1 MSDVKRQLA
10 LGAMMFFPA
19 GEHISSW
26 RHPGSEAA
34 ALLDFDYY
42 KRIVQTAERGRFDM
56 FFYADELYVW
66 DRFESGI
73 SHANSIR
80 PEPFTL
86 LSALAAVTT
95 HIGLAATISTTY
107 NDPYHIAR
115 KLASLDHLSGGRA
128 AWNIVTS
135 QTDEEA
141 RNFGKERHLQH
152 ELRYERAKEF
162 VAVTQGL
169 WDSWEEDA
177 CVFDKESG
185 YFADKDKLH
194 NLDFEGK
201 HFKVKGPLNITRPPQ
216 GYPVLIQAGASE
228 AGKEVAAATAEIVFA
243 PGGTLAEG
251 RALYADIK
259 GRLAKYGR
267 TADELKIFPALMPV
281 IGITEEDAA
290 EKLSVIENLTPDRL
304 ALDLLSHYIGT
315 DVSSYP
321 LDEPLPF
328 LPEEEG
334 FNQSKT
340 GLLKIRSILEQENL
354 TLLQLAKR
362 VAVKR
367 GIAGTPEQIADHIEE
382 WFKSKA
388 ADGFN
393 IAFTHLPGALDDFVN
408 LVVPI
413 LQQRG
418 LLRTEYEGTTLRA
431 HLGLNTP
438 ASRYAKIGIS
448 PGAGSEQH

>member
-1 MSDVKRQLA
+1 MSNDNRQLA

-26 RHPGSEAA
+26 RHPGSEAEG
-34 ALLDFDYY
+34 LLDFNYY
-42 KRIVQTAERGRFDM
+42 KRIAQTAERGRFDM

-86 LSALAAVTT
+86 LSALAAVTS

-115 KLASLDHLSGGRA
+115 KLATLDHFSGGRA

-162 VAVTQGL
+162 VEAAQGL

-177 CVFDKESG
+177 LLFDKESG
-185 YFADKDKLH
+185 YFADKNKLH
-194 NLDFEGK
+194 NLDYEGT
-201 HFKVKGPLNITRPPQ
+201 HFKVKGPLNISRPPQ

-243 PGGTLAEG
+243 PGGTFAEG
-251 RALYADIK
+251 KALYEDIK

-267 TADELKIFPALMPV
+267 SPDEIKILPALMPI
-281 IGITEEDAA
+281 IGATAEEAA
-290 EKLSVIENLTPDRL
+290 EQLAIVENLTPDRL
-304 ALDLLSHYIGT
+304 ALDLLSHYIGV
-315 DVSSYP
+315 DVSGYP

-334 FNQSKT
+334 FNQSKS
-340 GLLKIRSILEQENL
+340 GLQRIRRILKEEDL
-354 TLLQLAKR
+354 TLIQLAKR
-362 VAVKR
+362 IVSKR
-367 GIAGTPEQIADHIEE
+367 AFAGTPEQIADHMEE
-382 WFKSKA
+382 WFSNGA

-393 IAFTHLPGALDDFVN
+393 IAFTHLPGALDDFVAE
-408 LVVPI
+408 VVPI
-413 LQQRG
+413 LQRRS
-418 LLRTEYEGTTLRA
+418 LLRLEYEGTTLRD
-431 HLGLNTP
+431 HFGLSKPENRYSQEKI
-438 ASRYAKIGIS
+438 ASGTAER
-448 PGAGSEQH
+448 

>member
-1 MSDVKRQLA
+1 MSNSTRQLA

-26 RHPGSEAA
+26 RHPRSEAEG
-34 ALLDFDYY
+34 LLSFDYY

-66 DRFESGI
+66 DRFESGV
-73 SHANSIR
+73 SHSNHIR

-86 LSALAAVTT
+86 LSALAAVTS

-115 KLASLDHLSGGRA
+115 KLATLDHFSGGRA

-141 RNFGKERHLQH
+141 RNFGKESHLQH

-162 VAVTQGL
+162 VDVTQGL
-169 WDSWEEDA
+169 WDSWDEDA
-177 CVFDKESG
+177 LLFDKETG
-185 YFADKDKLH
+185 FFADKDKLH
-194 NLDFEGK
+194 NLDHEGK
-201 HFKVKGPLNITRPPQ
+201 HFKVKGPLNVSRPPQ

-228 AGKEVAAATAEIVFA
+228 AGKEVAAATAEVVFA

-251 RALYADIK
+251 QALYADIK

-267 TADELKIFPALMPV
+267 SPDDLKIMPALMP
-281 IGITEEDAA
+281 ILGDTEEEAA
-290 EKLSVIENLTPDRL
+290 ERLAEVENQTPDRL
-304 ALDLLSHYIGT
+304 ALDLLSHYIGV
-315 DVSSYP
+315 DVSGYP
-321 LDEPLPF
+321 QDEPLPF

-334 FNQSKT
+334 FNQSKSRLQSIRE
-340 GLLKIRSILEQENL
+340 LLINEDL
-354 TLLQLAKR
+354 TLIQVAKR
-362 VAVKR
+362 VTTKR
-367 GIAGTPEQIADHIEE
+367 VFAGTPEQVADYIEA
-382 WFKSKA
+382 WFTGGA

-393 IAFTHLPGALDDFVN
+393 IAFPYLPGALDDFVEK
-408 LVVPI
+408 VVPI

-418 LLRTEYEGTTLRA
+418 LLRQEYEGTTLRE
-431 HLGLNTP
+431 HLGFSKP
-438 ASRYAKIGIS
+438 ESRYAKT
-448 PGAGSEQH
+448 PEAVTPQ

>member
-1 MSDVKRQLA
+1 MSKGKRQLA

-26 RHPGSEAA
+26 RHPGSHAEG
-34 ALLDFDYY
+34 LLDFDYY
-42 KRIVQTAERGRFDM
+42 KKIVQTAERGKFDM

-66 DRFESGI
+66 DRFESGV

-86 LSALAAVTT
+86 LSALAAVTS

-115 KLASLDHLSGGRA
+115 KLATLDHFSGGRA

-141 RNFGKERHLQH
+141 QNFGKEKHLQH

-162 VAVTQGL
+162 VETTQGL

-177 CVFDKESG
+177 LLFNKESG

-194 NLDFEGK
+194 NLNYKGK

-228 AGKEVAAATAEIVFA
+228 SGKEVAAAIAEVVFA
-243 PGGTLAEG
+243 PFGALEEG
-251 RALYADIK
+251 QVLYADIK
-259 GRLAKYGR
+259 ARLAKYGR
-267 TADELKIFPALMPV
+267 SPEDIKILPGLMPI
-281 IGITEEDAA
+281 IGDDEEDAA
-290 EKLSVIENLTPDRL
+290 KRLSVVENLTPDRL
-304 ALDLLSHYIGT
+304 ALDLLSHYIGI
-315 DVSSYP
+315 DISGYS
-321 LDEPLPF
+321 LDEPLPY

-340 GLLKIRSILEQENL
+340 ILQSIRHLFEEEKL
-354 TLLQLAKR
+354 TLIQVAKR
-362 VAVKR
+362 VANKR
-367 GIAGTPEQIADHIEE
+367 VLAGTAEQIANHIEK
-382 WFKSKA
+382 WFNNGA

-393 IAFTHLPGALDDFVN
+393 IAFTHLPGALDDFVEK
-408 LVVPI
+408 VVPI
-413 LQQRG
+413 LQQKG
-418 LLRTEYEGTTLRA
+418 LLRTEYEGTTLRD
-431 HLGLNTP
+431 HFGLSKP
-438 ASRYAKIGIS
+438 VSRYAQTGEAII
-448 PGAGSEQH
+448 QR

>member
-1 MSDVKRQLA
+1 MSNDNRQLA

-26 RHPGSEAA
+26 RHPGSEAEG
-34 ALLDFDYY
+34 LLDFNYY
-42 KRIVQTAERGRFDM
+42 KRIAQTAERGRFDM

-86 LSALAAVTT
+86 LSALAAVTS

-115 KLASLDHLSGGRA
+115 KLATLDHFSGGRA

-162 VAVTQGL
+162 VEAAQGL

-177 CVFDKESG
+177 LLFDKESG
-185 YFADKDKLH
+185 YFADKNKLH
-194 NLDFEGK
+194 NLDYEGT
-201 HFKVKGPLNITRPPQ
+201 HFKVKGPLNISRPPQ

-243 PGGTLAEG
+243 PGGTFAEG
-251 RALYADIK
+251 KALYEDIK

-267 TADELKIFPALMPV
+267 SPDEIKILPALMPI
-281 IGITEEDAA
+281 IGATAEEAA
-290 EKLSVIENLTPDRL
+290 EQLAIVENLTPDRL
-304 ALDLLSHYIGT
+304 ALDLLSHYIGV
-315 DVSSYP
+315 DVSGYP
-321 LDEPLPF
+321 QDEPLPF

-334 FNQSKT
+334 FNQSKS
-340 GLLKIRSILEQENL
+340 GLQRIRRILKEEDL
-354 TLLQLAKR
+354 TLIQLAKR
-362 VAVKR
+362 IVSKR
-367 GIAGTPEQIADHIEE
+367 AFAGTPEQIADHIEE
-382 WFKSKA
+382 WFSNGA

-393 IAFTHLPGALDDFVN
+393 IAFTHLPGALDDFVAE
-408 LVVPI
+408 VVPI
-413 LQQRG
+413 LQRRG
-418 LLRTEYEGTTLRA
+418 LLRLEYEGTTLRD
-431 HLGLNTP
+431 HFGLSKPEN
-438 ASRYAKIGIS
+438 RYSQEKITSGT
-448 PGAGSEQH
+448 AER

>member
-1 MSDVKRQLA
+1 MSKGTRQLA

-26 RHPGSEAA
+26 RHPGSETAG
-34 ALLDFDYY
+34 LLDFDYY

-66 DRFESGI
+66 DRFESGV

-115 KLASLDHLSGGRA
+115 KLATLDHFSGGRA

-162 VAVTQGL
+162 VEVTEGL

-177 CVFDKESG
+177 LIFDKESG

-194 NLDFEGK
+194 NLDYEGK

-251 RALYADIK
+251 QALYADIK

-267 TADELKIFPALMPV
+267 SPDDIKILPGLMPI
-281 IGITEEDAA
+281 IGDSEEEAA
-290 EKLSVIENLTPDRL
+290 QKLAVVENLTPDRL

-315 DVSSYP
+315 DVSGYP

-334 FNQSKT
+334 FNQSKSK
-340 GLLKIRSILEQENL
+340 LQNIRDLIEKENL
-354 TLLQLAKR
+354 TLIQLAKR
-362 VAVKR
+362 SATKR
-367 GIAGTPEQIADHIEE
+367 VFAGTPEQIADHIEK
-382 WFKSKA
+382 WFNGGA

-393 IAFTHLPGALDDFVN
+393 IAFTHLPGALDDFVEK
-408 LVVPI
+408 VVPI
-413 LQQRG
+413 LQDRG
-418 LLRTEYEGTTLRA
+418 LLRREYEGATLRD
-431 HLGLNTP
+431 HLGFSKPEN
-438 ASRYAKIGIS
+438 RYTKATAIL
-448 PGAGSEQH
+448 AQQ

>member
-1 MSDVKRQLA
+1 MSNDNRQLA

-26 RHPGSEAA
+26 RHPGSEAEG
-34 ALLDFDYY
+34 LLDFNYY
-42 KRIVQTAERGRFDM
+42 KRIAQTAERGRFDM

-86 LSALAAVTT
+86 LSALAAVTS

-115 KLASLDHLSGGRA
+115 KLATLDHFSGGRA

-162 VAVTQGL
+162 VEAAQGL

-177 CVFDKESG
+177 LLFDKESG
-185 YFADKDKLH
+185 YFADKNKLH
-194 NLDFEGK
+194 NLDYEGT
-201 HFKVKGPLNITRPPQ
+201 HFKVKGPLNISRPPQ

-243 PGGTLAEG
+243 PGGTFAEG
-251 RALYADIK
+251 KALYEDIK

-267 TADELKIFPALMPV
+267 SPDEIKILPALMPI
-281 IGITEEDAA
+281 IGATAEEAA
-290 EKLSVIENLTPDRL
+290 EQLAIVENLTPDRL
-304 ALDLLSHYIGT
+304 ALDLLSHYIGV
-315 DVSSYP
+315 DVSGYP
-321 LDEPLPF
+321 QDEPLPF

-334 FNQSKT
+334 FNQSKS
-340 GLLKIRSILEQENL
+340 GLQRIRRILKEEDL
-354 TLLQLAKR
+354 TLIQLAKR
-362 VAVKR
+362 IVSKR
-367 GIAGTPEQIADHIEE
+367 AFAGTPEQIADHIEE
-382 WFKSKA
+382 WFSNGA

-393 IAFTHLPGALDDFVN
+393 IAFTHLPGALDDFVAE
-408 LVVPI
+408 VVPI
-413 LQQRG
+413 LQRRG
-418 LLRTEYEGTTLRA
+418 LLRLEYEGTTLRD
-431 HLGLNTP
+431 HFGLRKPEN
-438 ASRYAKIGIS
+438 RYSQEKITSGT
-448 PGAGSEQH
+448 AER

>member
-1 MSDVKRQLA
+1 MSNRKRQLA

-26 RHPGSEAA
+26 RHPGSDAEG
-34 ALLDFDYY
+34 LLDFDYY
-42 KRIVQTAERGRFDM
+42 KKIVQTAERGRFDM

-66 DRFESGI
+66 DRFESGV

-95 HIGLAATISTTY
+95 NIGLAATISTTY

-115 KLASLDHLSGGRA
+115 KLATLDHFSGGRA

-162 VAVTQGL
+162 VEITQGL

-177 CVFDKESG
+177 LLFNKESG

-194 NLDFEGK
+194 NLDYEGK

-216 GYPVLIQAGASE
+216 GYPVLIQAGASD
-228 AGKEVAAATAEIVFA
+228 AGKEVAAATAEVVFA
-243 PGGTLAEG
+243 PGGTLEEG
-251 RALYADIK
+251 QALYADIK
-259 GRLAKYGR
+259 ARLAKYSR
-267 TADELKIFPALMPV
+267 STDDLKILPWLMPI
-281 IGITEEDAA
+281 IGDSVEDAA
-290 EKLSVIENLTPDRL
+290 ERLAVVENLTPDRL
-304 ALDLLSHYIGT
+304 ALDLLSHYIGI
-315 DVSSYP
+315 DVSGYP
-321 LDEPLPF
+321 LDESLPY

-334 FNQSKT
+334 FNQSKSK
-340 GLLKIRSILEQENL
+340 LQSIRYLFEKENL
-354 TLLQLAKR
+354 TLIQVAKR
-362 VAVKR
+362 VANKR
-367 GIAGTPEQIADHIEE
+367 VFAGTAEQIANHIEI
-382 WFKSKA
+382 WFNSGA

-393 IAFTHLPGALDDFVN
+393 IAFTHLPGALDDFVEK
-408 LVVPI
+408 VVPI
-413 LQQRG
+413 LQQKG
-418 LLRTEYEGTTLRA
+418 LLRLEYEGKTLRD
-431 HLGLNTP
+431 HFGFSKP
-438 ASRYAKIGIS
+438 ESRYSQTGETLI
-448 PGAGSEQH
+448 QH

>member
-1 MSDVKRQLA
+1 VSNDNRQLA

-26 RHPGSEAA
+26 RHPGSEAEG
-34 ALLDFDYY
+34 LLDFNYY
-42 KRIVQTAERGRFDM
+42 KRIAQTAERGRFDM

-86 LSALAAVTT
+86 LSALAAVTS

-115 KLASLDHLSGGRA
+115 KLATLDHFSGGRA

-162 VAVTQGL
+162 VEAAQGL

-177 CVFDKESG
+177 LLFDKESG
-185 YFADKDKLH
+185 YFADKNKLH
-194 NLDFEGK
+194 NLDYEGT
-201 HFKVKGPLNITRPPQ
+201 HFKVKGPLNISRPPQ

-243 PGGTLAEG
+243 PGGTFAEG
-251 RALYADIK
+251 KALYEDIK

-267 TADELKIFPALMPV
+267 SPDEIKILPALMPI
-281 IGITEEDAA
+281 IGATAEEAA
-290 EKLSVIENLTPDRL
+290 EQLAIVENLTPDRL
-304 ALDLLSHYIGT
+304 ALDLLSHYIGV
-315 DVSSYP
+315 DVSGYP
-321 LDEPLPF
+321 QDEPLPF

-334 FNQSKT
+334 FNQSKS
-340 GLLKIRSILEQENL
+340 GLQRIRRILKEEDL
-354 TLLQLAKR
+354 TLIQLAKR
-362 VAVKR
+362 IVSKR
-367 GIAGTPEQIADHIEE
+367 AFAGTPEQIADHIEE
-382 WFKSKA
+382 WFSNGA

-393 IAFTHLPGALDDFVN
+393 IAFTHLPGALDDFVAE
-408 LVVPI
+408 VVPI
-413 LQQRG
+413 LQRRG
-418 LLRTEYEGTTLRA
+418 LLRLEYEGTTLRD
-431 HLGLNTP
+431 HFGLRKPEN
-438 ASRYAKIGIS
+438 RYSQEKITSGT
-448 PGAGSEQH
+448 AER

>member
-1 MSDVKRQLA
+1 MSNNNRQLA

-26 RHPGSEAA
+26 RHPGSEAEG
-34 ALLDFDYY
+34 LLDFNYY
-42 KRIVQTAERGRFDM
+42 KRIAQTAERGRFDM

-86 LSALAAVTT
+86 LSALAAVTS

-115 KLASLDHLSGGRA
+115 KLATLDHFSGGRA

-162 VAVTQGL
+162 VEATQGL

-177 CVFDKESG
+177 LLFDKESG
-185 YFADKDKLH
+185 YFADKNKLH
-194 NLDFEGK
+194 NLDYEGT
-201 HFKVKGPLNITRPPQ
+201 HFKVKGPLNISRPPQ

-243 PGGTLAEG
+243 PGGTFAEG
-251 RALYADIK
+251 KALYEDIK

-267 TADELKIFPALMPV
+267 SPDEIKILPALMPI
-281 IGITEEDAA
+281 IGATTEEAA
-290 EKLSVIENLTPDRL
+290 EQLAIVENLTPDRL
-304 ALDLLSHYIGT
+304 ALDLLSHYIGV
-315 DVSSYP
+315 DVSGYP

-334 FNQSKT
+334 FNQSKS
-340 GLLKIRSILEQENL
+340 GLQRIRRILKEEDL
-354 TLLQLAKR
+354 TLIQLAKR
-362 VAVKR
+362 IVSKR
-367 GIAGTPEQIADHIEE
+367 AFAGTPEQIADHIEE
-382 WFKSKA
+382 WFSNGA

-393 IAFTHLPGALDDFVN
+393 IAFTHLPGALDDFVAE
-408 LVVPI
+408 VVPI
-413 LQQRG
+413 LQRRG
-418 LLRTEYEGTTLRA
+418 LLRLEYEGTTLRD
-431 HLGLNTP
+431 HFGLSKPENRYSQEKI
-438 ASRYAKIGIS
+438 ASGTAER
-448 PGAGSEQH
+448 